1 MRGVCVWGF
10 TKTHA
15 LFVNNTLYANLIFFI
30 KILKPQTKRADWV
43 MTLQEVFWP
52 VRMYHPQKHKHIYK
66 HTKN

>member
-30 KILKPQTKRADWV
+30 KILKPQTKKGRLGNDTSGGLLACTYV
-43 MTLQEVFWP
+43 PPTE
-52 VRMYHPQKHKHIYK
+52 
-66 HTKN
+66 T